1 MKPHVSKS
9 IKLCGFLLAT
19 GLALTA
25 TAQSGNLYQS
35 EVNRQLQLV
44 EAAAA
49 HELGYALQPSHDT
62 YYVNLKNNTYQD
74 VRYTLEAGR
83 TYVFVGA
90 CDHDCSKMQLKLYD
104 GYGELVDNSAQ
115 ADLPA
120 DLPIVAATV
129 GRAGVF
135 YLRVTMRGCHIEP
148 CWAGVGAYN

>member
-1 MKPHVSKS
+1 MKACVFKS
-9 IKLCGFLLAT
+9 IRLCAFLLAT

-25 TAQSGNLYQS
+25 AAQSRNLYQS

-44 EAAAA
+44 QAAAA
-49 HELGYALQPSHDT
+49 LELGYALQPSHDI

-90 CDHDCSKMQLKLYD
+90 CDNDCSGLQLKLYD
-104 GYGELVDNSAQ
+104 GYGRLVDNSAQ

-120 DLPIVAATV
+120 DLPMVAATV
-129 GRAGVF
+129 GSSGAF

-148 CWAGVGAYN
+148 CWAGVGAYK